1 MKLYIVR
8 HAQSK
13 RNIGHNS
20 DVDAELTDD
29 GKEQARR
36 IGGYF
41 HNIKI
46 DHVYCSTL
54 RRARATFEYMGP
66 LLKGIP
72 ITYTDKIIEMKMG
85 EFGNNG
91 LDDWKEYFKAAIEA
105 KGDEYYKFRPK
116 KGESLE
122 DVYKRAR
129 RFYKFLLKNHKN
141 DSVLI
146 IGHGIFSLYIILN
159 ALNLSLMEGKY
170 YSLSNASVST
180 LDFDEKGKVT
190 NFHVN
195 DYHHLIKEGIKLS
208 KKEEE
213 N

>member
-13 RNIGHNS
+13 RNLGYNS

-36 IGGYF
+36 IGSYF

-46 DHVYCSTL
+46 DHIYCSTL
-54 RRARATFEYMGP
+54 KRARDTFEYIGP
-66 LLKGIP
+66 LLKGVP
-72 ITYTDKIIEMKMG
+72 VTYTNKIIEIKMG
-85 EFGNNG
+85 GFGDNG
-91 LDDWKEYFKAAIEA
+91 LDDWKGYFRAAVEA
-105 KGDEYYKFRPK
+105 KGDKYYKFRPRG
-116 KGESLE
+116 GESLE
-122 DVYKRAR
+122 DVYSRAK
-129 RFYKFLLKNHKN
+129 RFYRSLLKRHKN

-146 IGHGIFSLYIILN
+146 IGHGIFLLYVILN
-159 ALNLSLMEGKY
+159 ALNLGLMEGKY

-180 LDFDEKGKVT
+180 IDIDKNGKVK

-195 DYHHLIKEGIKLS
+195 DYQHLIKEGIRLNNKDT
-208 KKEEE
+208 
-213 N
+213 